1 MKYLRRSLMVMLLF
15 PVLFLS
21 ACSSPLDSSE
31 SVVSPGLGID
41 LCYNCHLDT
50 GYTFYNPSFA
60 MTIQQIFAVWA
71 SSGHSNLETRYSA
84 SFGTTLFGFP
94 DLDNYMDESCVPCH
108 DPNMDSQ
115 YVAALAATGAPGG
128 STTLR
133 PVVGCEACH
142 GSGDGHINA
151 SFAVPYP
158 APDYDRCG
166 QCHNSDFDH
175 NEHHPEAD
183 NLVEDYKGSRHSQSM
198 APFLSFP
205 VAPLCAAC
213 HTDEGA
219 RAYVDTD
226 WTAIPSGDPPVSDPH
241 PVQCRTC
248 HDAHDPG
255 SLYARAGGVGSEE
268 FRLCNRCHLLDD
280 GAGNPGVHYHEN
292 WGDEFLITDTHIA
305 ASGSFDT
312 RGANEIPITGYA
324 FSYTSQRPCRNCH
337 NVHSADIEINEQWA
351 NSAHADT
358 SAVGAWAHYNWTRSD
373 RRDCQRCHT
382 TTGIIEYLTTNPMA
396 GTDYAAPLTTDN
408 NYMPEM
414 LHCNGCHSDNA
425 GSLREPGPIIGDYAG
440 ASYPY
445 PDVGGSNV
453 CMACH
458 IGRESGESI
467 QNKSAD
473 FSSTGFV
480 NSHYLSAGGT
490 IFQATGYEYA
500 ATYANFSFYEHEE
513 VGLIAKTSS
522 VVGGTD
528 KGPCVGCHL
537 SSPESHHFLP
547 VEHDED
553 GHITAVT
560 SRVCSKC
567 HSGGDARTPDL
578 LQDEKEL
585 LHAALGALE
594 SAMAD
599 STIKPAYYFQP
610 SYPYIFSEPDTT
622 DRLKGVVNWLSIGDT
637 DLTGDT
643 TGKSNMGAAYNYN
656 LLEHDPGAFAHNS
669 LYTRLLIFDSIDWL
683 DNNILNGTI
692 DLSAF
697 PEAAEYLQRDDIA
710 GNNSAVARPA
720 IY

>member
-1 MKYLRRSLMVMLLF
+1 MKYLRRLLMVMLLF

-151 SFAVPYP
+151 SFTVPYP

-248 HDAHDPG
+248 HEAHDPG
-255 SLYARAGGVGSEE
+255 SLNARAGGVGSEE

-280 GAGNPGVHYHEN
+280 GAGNPGVHYHEG
-292 WGDEFLITDTHIA
+292 WGDEFLTTDTHIGTPGDWP
-305 ASGSFDT
+305 SPFS
-312 RGANEIPITGYA
+312 ANLNSISGYA
-324 FSYTSQRPCRNCH
+324 ISYTDERVCRNCH
-337 NVHSADIEINEQWA
+337 NVHSGNIEISRQWA
-351 NSAHADT
+351 ASAHADT
-358 SAVGAWAHYNWTRSD
+358 SAPAAWAHYNWTRSD
-373 RRDCQRCHT
+373 RRACQRCHT
-382 TTGIIEYLTTNPMA
+382 VTGVIEYLTTNPMA
-396 GTDYAAPLTTDN
+396 GTDYAAPLTTN
-408 NYMPEM
+408 VNYRPEM
-414 LHCNGCHSDNA
+414 LHCNGCHMDNA
-425 GSLREPGPIIGDYAG
+425 GGLRTPGPITGEYTDAPFIF
-440 ASYPY
+440 
-445 PDVGGSNV
+445 PDISGSNV

-458 IGRESGESI
+458 TGRESGESI

-473 FSSTGFV
+473 FSSTSFI
-480 NSHYLSAGGT
+480 NSHYLTAGGT
-490 IFQATGYEYA
+490 IFQATGYEFS
-500 ATYANFSFYEHEE
+500 ATYDNFSFYAHDQIGITETE
-513 VGLIAKTSS
+513 GI
-522 VVGGTD
+522 GTE
-528 KGPCVGCHL
+528 GPCIGCHL
-537 SSPESHHFLP
+537 SSPESHLFLP
-547 VEHDED
+547 VEHSASGTITSITSGICDE
-553 GHITAVT
+553 
-560 SRVCSKC
+560 C
-567 HSGGDARTPDL
+567 HSGQFALTASIL
-578 LQDEKEL
+578 EEEKEE
-585 LHAALGALE
+585 LHASLEALKA
-594 SAMAD
+594 AMAD
-599 STIKPAYYFQP
+599 STVKPAFFFT
-610 SYPYIFSEPDTT
+610 SAYPYMFEDAGHTTAVTNWASYADTSVNSE
-622 DRLKGVVNWLSIGDT
+622 N
-637 DLTGDT
+637 
-643 TGKSNMGAAYNYN
+643 TGKPNMGAAFNFN
-656 LLEHDPGAFAHNS
+656 LLEHDPGAYAHNR
-669 LYTRLLIFDSIDWL
+669 LYVKLLVFDSIDWL
-683 DNNILNGTI
+683 DNNVLNGTI
-692 DLSAF
+692 DLSGY
-697 PEAAEYLQRDDIA
+697 PEAARYLQGDDIT
-710 GNNSAVARPA
+710 GNDGAVFRPQ
-720 IY
+720 IF